1 MPSVIW
7 PADVNAY
14 SYSLK
19 SSRRGNWSQNNPMA
33 AFGSQVSGDRSDS
46 LYLHMEKLRMQLDN
60 FLLAFTGIRQ
70 ILPCISSDCG
80 VKGKLKKRKGGQ
92 NPRFFRY
99 NSDVL
104 GINFSMV
111 LVNVLCPLEFMF
123 LLCPLL
129 PGF

>member
-1 MPSVIW
+1 
-7 PADVNAY
+7 
-14 SYSLK
+14 
-19 SSRRGNWSQNNPMA
+19 MA

-46 LYLHMEKLRMQLDN
+46 LYLHMEKLRMQLNN

-80 VKGKLKKRKGGQ
+80 VKGKLKKRKGGR

-111 LVNVLCPLEFMF
+111 LVNVLCPLEFTF